1 MKSVIRAV
9 FALAFIGTAFA
20 FFDRPEGAVYRH
32 FREQPLEFTEQ
43 DLHLLADAFHI
54 EAHFLDQKQSLLD
67 NVQLVINN
75 ATNQTG
81 EIGNLIDSTQGLIKV
96 VKDAAG
102 QLSNPGNL
110 ISNTLKSGWS
120 KLFGRMLQN
129 QNGVSGFIDNLN
141 GKVAE
146 AKGQQQTIT
155 TALSNSSKFLG
166 ALQGIGQLLSGNTS
180 GFKTTLGKYF
190 PSWFGKSSRMLGAEA
205 HDGIFDWIKG
215 SSQPADQAAGAQSS
229 WLSGIKDKL
238 QQQAMTSAL
247 SSAGLGSLGGL
258 VGGQSQ
264 PAAEQQVAANGT
276 QPQGFLDKFGAA
288 KSWVQKLSN
297 LYQTAG
303 AHLEHIAVKP
313 DTGRGRH
320 RKSLYQQTAE
330 RHRLERMANSLK
342 DAAHYLES
350 VDDQSVNFRKLEN
363 HLWDLVQDGGATGKA
378 YLRGVETLKCIL
390 LQQNCPE
397 VRVIPSG
404 FTKNIYLGQNN
415 IGGAAS
421 VALGNQIIS
430 NGTDSQIKLVAL
442 DQAGKDYLNS
452 ASLNAFNVNNGFNP
466 SQGNEAIIVTNE
478 SPVNILPPVSDVVS
492 GVQYTTLLNQ
502 KSFDSSSSDMAI
514 PKIGGLIGGS
524 STDGQTLTINTSTS
538 SGAVSGQPN
547 SFFVVSPNTQTA
559 TVNTDSITLNGGNQV
574 TADNGVTF
582 NTGNYDNLLV
592 AAPKVNTQ
600 TFTTTTTT
608 TTNNAVVDS
617 ALINAQGTQNEEW
630 TSADAEPQPLA
641 GSN

>member
-20 FFDRPEGAVYRH
+20 FFGHQEGAVYRH
-32 FREQPLEFTEQ
+32 FREEPLEFTEQ

-54 EAHFLDQKQSLLD
+54 EAHYLDQKQNLLD
-67 NVQLVINN
+67 SVQLVITN

-110 ISNTLKSGWS
+110 ITNTLKSGWS
-120 KLFGRMLQN
+120 KLFGRLLQN
-129 QNGVSGFIDNLN
+129 QNGVNGFIDSLN
-141 GKVAE
+141 NKVSE

-155 TALSNSSKFLG
+155 SALSNSSKFLG

-180 GFKTTLGKYF
+180 GFKSTLGKYF
-190 PSWFGKSSRMLGAEA
+190 PSWFGQSSRRLRAEA
-205 HDGIFDWIKG
+205 HDGLFDLFKG
-215 SSQPADQAAGAQSS
+215 SAQPADQAAAGQSS
-229 WLSGIKDKL
+229 WFSGIKEKL
-238 QQQAMTSAL
+238 QQQAINGAL
-247 SSAGLGSLGGL
+247 SSAGFGGLGGL
-258 VGGQSQ
+258 VGGQQQ
-264 PAAEQQVAANGT
+264 PADQQAPANGT
-276 QPQGFLDKFGAA
+276 QGSSFLDKFGAA

-303 AHLEHIAVKP
+303 AHLEHIAAKP
-313 DTGRGRH
+313 DTSRGRH

-342 DAAHYLES
+342 DASRYLES
-350 VDDQSVNFRKLEN
+350 VTDETVNFRKLEN

-397 VRVIPSG
+397 IRVIPSS
-404 FTKNIYLGQNN
+404 FTKNIYLGQNSV
-415 IGGAAS
+415 GGAAS
-421 VALGNQIIS
+421 VALGNQIVT

-442 DQAGKDYLNS
+442 NQAGNDYLNS
-452 ASLNAFNVNNGFNP
+452 AALGASSANNGFNP

-492 GVQYTTLLNQ
+492 GVQYETLVNQ
-502 KSFDSSSSDMAI
+502 PTADSSNPDMAI
-514 PKIGGLIGGS
+514 PKIGGAVSSSSANGQLI
-524 STDGQTLTINTSTS
+524 TINS
-538 SGAVSGQPN
+538 SNAIAGAPN
-547 SFFVVSPNTQTA
+547 SFFVVSPNGQSSTINTSNIS
-559 TVNTDSITLNGGNQV
+559 VNGNNLV
-574 TADNGVTF
+574 NLDNGFSTNGADSSNFVISSPQLNSEFITS
-582 NTGNYDNLLV
+582 
-592 AAPKVNTQ
+592 A
-600 TFTTTTTT
+600 
-608 TTNNAVVDS
+608 NNAANNSFYIHGQD
-617 ALINAQGTQNEEW
+617 IDENENW
-630 TSADAEPQPLA
+630 TSADVEPQPLA